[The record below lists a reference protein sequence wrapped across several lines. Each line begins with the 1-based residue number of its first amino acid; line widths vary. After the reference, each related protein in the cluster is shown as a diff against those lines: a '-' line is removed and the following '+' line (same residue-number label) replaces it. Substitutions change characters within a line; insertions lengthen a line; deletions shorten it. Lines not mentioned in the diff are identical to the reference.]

1 MEHLATLFFM
11 KTSIH
16 DKWLQTFLELL
27 KKEGRGSQAR
37 ISRVTGMSTKHIND
51 IVKGRR
57 RASLDLQ
64 EEIARTFGLSYEEML
79 RLGGTEELKELFP
92 RYSEVMK
99 LPLQERAWAIAR
111 IAAEKH
117 NITGFMSFHGGR
129 DTTEKPELIAKF
141 LKGELTEEGFYNEA
155 CSFFAEMEN
164 NIKAQLAKRGF

>member
-1 MEHLATLFFM
+1 MEHVATLLFM
-11 KTSIH
+11 KTSIY
-16 DKWLQTFLELL
+16 DKWLQIFIELL
-27 KKEGRGSQAR
+27 NKEGRGSQAR
-37 ISRVTGMSTKHIND
+37 IARVTGKSTKHIND

-64 EEIARTFGLSYEEML
+64 EEIAKIFGLTYEKML
-79 RLGGTEELKELFP
+79 NLGAPQEPNEPFP
-92 RYSEVMK
+92 KYNEVMM
-99 LPLQERAWAIAR
+99 LPLEERAWAIAR

-129 DTTEKPELIAKF
+129 DSNEKPELIAKF

-155 CSFFAEMEN
+155 CSFFEEMEK